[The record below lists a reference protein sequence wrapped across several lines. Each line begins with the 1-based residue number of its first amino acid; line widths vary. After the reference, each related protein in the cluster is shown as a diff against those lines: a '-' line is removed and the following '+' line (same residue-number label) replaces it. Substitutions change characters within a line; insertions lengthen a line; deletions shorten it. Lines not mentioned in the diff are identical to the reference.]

1 MDPVTAKLMSAA
13 GAAEAKVYVD
23 DVFSTYLHAGENSSS
38 TINNGIDLSGEGGL
52 VWVKTRNSTY
62 SHFLF
67 DTERGTTK
75 TIGTNLYNAEFTESK
90 GVTAFNSNGF
100 NIGGS
105 GGDIGFNASGYNYC
119 YWTFRKAPG
128 FFDVVT
134 WTGNGVNGRQISHS
148 LGSVP
153 GTIFV
158 KRTSGISNW
167 EVWHRSIANDEYLQ
181 LNSTNPVATGG
192 PWNNTAPTSTHFTV
206 SSDSDVNASSETYVA
221 YLFAHDE
228 QSFGTGGNE
237 SIIKCGSYAPSSNPE
252 GATTVNL
259 GFEPQWVLIK
269 NITTSSQ
276 YVSWMMFDNMR
287 GVVTGGNEE
296 ALAAN
301 TNDNEGNGVVLQSR
315 NSIDFTSTGFIVD
328 PANSQFLPMNSAG
341 DTYIYM
347 AIRRPHK
354 PPEAGTEVFDAEY
367 RISSGAGTTFFTT
380 GFASDLI
387 LYTKPSASSNR
398 YLSSRLTSGA
408 NFLSSNLGDAE
419 YNDGQNVKFD
429 DSTGKISLTG
439 LSGST
444 DYIFYNFKRALGFF
458 DVVTY
463 TGTGSTKTESHNLGV
478 VPEMMWVKRRSGSVN
493 WAVYYGDNTDYL
505 VLNSNSHSTDNNE
518 LWNDTSPT
526 ASVFTVGP
534 DNDVNA
540 NNETYI
546 AYLFATIPGISKVGS
561 YTGTGNNI
569 DVDCG
574 FTNGAR
580 FVMIKRI
587 TSGWSA
593 NWWVFDTKRGIGSGN
608 DPAIYLNT
616 NGAQYSSDRLAALS
630 SGFTVGTGDFELN
643 ASGAE
648 CIFLAI
654 A

>member
-354 PPEAGTEVFDAEY
+354 PPSAGTEVFAVDNNDTGYSANTPSFISNFAVDLLIRRNQVNNSDSAEFGTRLIN
-367 RISSGAGTTFFTT
+367 RIQNIVYTDSSFDAGTSVFPYNN
-380 GFASDLI
+380 GV
-387 LYTKPSASSNR
+387 Y
-398 YLSSRLTSGA
+398 
-408 NFLSSNLGDAE
+408 NL
-419 YNDGQNVKFD
+419 NNVRA
-429 DSTGKISLTG
+429 
-439 LSGST
+439 T
-444 DYIFYNFKRALGFF
+444 DYVWMFKRASGFL
-458 DVVTY
+458 DVVAY
-463 TGTGSTKTESHNLGV
+463 AGNSTSGRTESHNLGV
-478 VPEMMWVKRRSGSVN
+478 VPEMMLIKARDGTRAWRVYDANTGANGS
-493 WAVYYGDNTDYL
+493 L
-505 VLNSNSHSTDNNE
+505 RLNSDAAKDSNSTYWSTPTADNIILGTDN
-518 LWNDTSPT
+518 DTNS
-526 ASVFTVGP
+526 SSY
-534 DNDVNA
+534 N
-540 NNETYI
+540 YI
-546 AYLFATIPGISKVGS
+546 AYLFATLPGISKIGTFS
-561 YTGTGNNI
+561 GTGNDIN
-569 DVDCG
+569 VDCG
-574 FTNGAR
+574 FTAGVR
-580 FVMIKRI
+580 FLLIKR
-587 TSGWSA
+587 TDSSGDWYLYDSL
-593 NWWVFDTKRGIGSGN
+593 RGIVGGN
-608 DPAIYLNT
+608 DPYLRLNSTGAEVTNTDYIDPLNAGFTVTSSAPAAINT
-616 NGAQYSSDRLAALS
+616 NG
-630 SGFTVGTGDFELN
+630 GTY
-643 ASGAE
+643 
-648 CIFLAI
+648 IFLAI